1 MKVRYYYL
9 AKVCSRLAY
18 YFKILAIQSEFLYRR
33 FSRDYILS
41 AKIPLDDRLKMV
53 IEFHD
58 KLNRID
64 GKPPVT

>member
-18 YFKILAIQSEFLYRR
+18 YFKILAIQLEYLFRR
-33 FSRDYILS
+33 YSRDYILS
-41 AKIPLDDRLKMV
+41 AKIPMDDRHRLL
-53 IEFHD
+53 IDFHNALD
-58 KLNRID
+58 RID